1 MKNAEQIR
9 LLEEKTAELG
19 IVHALHTLY
28 GNGIHVEIGFSASS
42 LEMPLDEI
50 SFSVRSMNALKRAG
64 MFTVG
69 DVVKILNDGDLMQV
83 RNLGRKSAN
92 EIKTRIL
99 DYGFDELEAD
109 SKQKFYDDIV
119 RLNPQC
125 GNYG

>member
-1 MKNAEQIR
+1 MKNAEHIR

-28 GNGIHVEIGFSASS
+28 GGRINVEIGFSASS

-69 DVVKILNDGDLMQV
+69 DVVKILNEGDLMQV
-83 RNLGRKSAN
+83 RNLGKKSMN

-99 DYGFDELEAD
+99 DFGFERLPAD
-109 SKQKFYDDIV
+109 DKRAFFENVV
-119 RLNPQC
+119 RLNPK
-125 GNYG
+125 

>member
-19 IVHALHTLY
+19 IVYALHTLY
-28 GNGIHVEIGFSASS
+28 GNGVHVEIGFSASS

-69 DVVKILNDGDLMQV
+69 DVVKILNEGDLMQV
-83 RNLGRKSAN
+83 RNLGKKSMN

-99 DYGFDELEAD
+99 DYGFERLPVENKREFYEAMV
-109 SKQKFYDDIV
+109 Q
-119 RLNPQC
+119 LNTI
-125 GNYG
+125 